1 MITLITTPFKLHWE
15 SHSGGYCYGICS
27 YQPKNS
33 FAGALAHFTL
43 HLHLWPSSLFVENA
57 FHWFSIAGAPSPP
70 RNLKTE
76 VVFNSKSAQ
85 TFIRLY
91 WDPPAE
97 NGGSKVEKYIIQYI
111 ASGLPWNSPHT
122 IETKDTEFKKL
133 HVKLRSGG
141 KYSARVR
148 AQNKAG
154 LGAASNEVLI
164 NLGMYASIN
173 NKKILGKMECAYF
186 SVGGNLGGGTGAYL
200 IFPKWSLT

>member
-1 MITLITTPFKLHWE
+1 MFALFP
-15 SHSGGYCYGICS
+15 ICW
-27 YQPKNS
+27 K
-33 FAGALAHFTL
+33 
-43 HLHLWPSSLFVENA
+43 V
-57 FHWFSIAGAPSPP
+57 FHWFSIAGAPSEP

-97 NGGSKVEKYIIQYI
+97 NGGSVVEKYIIQYI
-111 ASGLPWNSPHT
+111 VSGLPWNSPHT
-122 IETKDTEFKKL
+122 IETKNTAFEKL

-154 LGAASNEVLI
+154 LGPASNEVLI
-164 NLGMYASIN
+164 NLGMSTGYFLYQ
-173 NKKILGKMECAYF
+173 NKNMQFYTLRLSGL
-186 SVGGNLGGGTGAYL
+186 SVLC
-200 IFPKWSLT
+200 

>member
-1 MITLITTPFKLHWE
+1 M
-15 SHSGGYCYGICS
+15 
-27 YQPKNS
+27 
-33 FAGALAHFTL
+33 
-43 HLHLWPSSLFVENA
+43 
-57 FHWFSIAGAPSPP
+57 
-70 RNLKTE
+70 
-76 VVFNSKSAQ
+76 VFNRKSAQ

-91 WDPPAE
+91 WDPPVE
-97 NGGSKVEKYIIQYI
+97 NGGSKVKNYIIQYI

-122 IETKDTEFKKL
+122 IETEDNEFKKL

-173 NKKILGKMECAYF
+173 NTKNFGEDRVRLFEC
-186 SVGGNLGGGTGAYL
+186 
-200 IFPKWSLT
+200 WW